1 MSWLCNS
8 ISLSDHTVGTLLN
21 KWQKLMLCLRS
32 SYSFFSENHVTN
44 PSYESAM
51 NENTQGSNNQ
61 EGEPSLQKLDY
72 NIEPKESQYNNS
84 NETLYEN
91 L

>member
-1 MSWLCNS
+1 MASLCNS

-21 KWQKLMLCLRS
+21 KWQKCMLCLRS

-44 PSYESAM
+44 PSYESAL

-61 EGEPSLQKLDY
+61 EVEPSIQKSDY
-72 NIEPKESQYNNS
+72 YIEPKESQYNNS
-84 NETLYEN
+84 DETIYEN